1 MGILWLRAKAST
13 QPLYSLVRLRRTSLV
28 MGPDWC
34 TSRKKWTMFSGRV
47 NRGMCPRMT
56 MRSKQWYTKAS
67 RLPNSLVKVSI
78 GPPRRLARN
87 LIIGHGT
94 DGNPEAGTLQDEHSS
109 DPGEPITIAHELPPS
124 KFQIFLG
131 RLSGN
136 DGGYPEAAAEMA

>member
-13 QPLYSLVRLRRTSLV
+13 QPLYSLVRWRRTSLV

-47 NRGMCPRMT
+47 SRGMCPRMT
-56 MRSKQWYTKAS
+56 MRSKQWYTKTS
-67 RLPNSLVKVSI
+67 RLPNSFVKVSI

-94 DGNPEAGTLQDEHSS
+94 DGIQRES
-109 DPGEPITIAHELPPS
+109 DVKDFHEL
-124 KFQIFLG
+124 
-131 RLSGN
+131 
-136 DGGYPEAAAEMA
+136 